1 MAPMGRNRHA
11 TEADTFS
18 RAAACIA
25 AAYALLFA
33 GLLNG
38 CATLALNPEGAGIIP
53 GHEISIVPGTEQMGT
68 YTSRDLFVRY
78 KYLHYSGDTFQI
90 AGNIRFA
97 DHLQIN
103 FTVIRYFNLQLLLAN
118 AGGVIL
124 ATRNIAGGSFRR
136 TDVELRFSG
145 SFPVPPGTRLMAF
158 AYSGRATEGGGA
170 FGRRRFGD
178 GGVETDF
185 WEYPVRR

>member
-1 MAPMGRNRHA
+1 MAPMGRNRQAAKAH
-11 TEADTFS
+11 TFS
-18 RAAACIA
+18 CAPACIA
-25 AAYALLFA
+25 AACALLLA

-38 CATLALNPEGAGIIP
+38 CGTLALNPEGAGIIP

-68 YTSRDLFVRY
+68 YTSRDLSVRY
-78 KYLHYSGDTFQI
+78 KYLHSGDTFQI

-103 FTVIRYFNLQLLLAN
+103 FTVIRYFNLQLLLAD

-124 ATRNIAGGSFRR
+124 AARNIAGGSFRR

-170 FGRRRFGD
+170 FGWRRFGD
-178 GGVETDF
+178 DGVETDF